1 MHRKHDVQAF
11 SKHRQKHRR
20 AMFLSEHRLNIPSL
34 RNGKHPIVK
43 NIPLLRK
50 VKIPQ
55 PYRWLWKNIPNP
67 PPKCTFCRTTC
78 STASKFLA
86 GSWSKSLTGMHSTK
100 RSGNDFLMT
109 YNHYCTRWMEA
120 SLNSIVIHRKFNKFS
135 PQVDHLLTAS
145 DVEHQILILWP
156 TIS

>member
-43 NIPLLRK
+43 NIPSLRN

-55 PYRWLWKNIPNP
+55 PYLLMFQNIRNFLWCVFRQKIPFSFLRLTKVTLGCSAFLP
-67 PPKCTFCRTTC
+67 DSKRFCIAGLFACLHNSRRAPFYNNQSFFPTT
-78 STASKFLA
+78 
-86 GSWSKSLTGMHSTK
+86 
-100 RSGNDFLMT
+100 
-109 YNHYCTRWMEA
+109 
-120 SLNSIVIHRKFNKFS
+120 IFS
-135 PQVDHLLTAS
+135 AH
-145 DVEHQILILWP
+145 
-156 TIS
+156 

>member
-43 NIPLLRK
+43 NILSLRN

-55 PYRWLWKNIPNP
+55 PYLVQLAFLGFITLLEVYSVVLWFFFIIFITFENQETIPP
-67 PPKCTFCRTTC
+67 CP
-78 STASKFLA
+78 
-86 GSWSKSLTGMHSTK
+86 
-100 RSGNDFLMT
+100 
-109 YNHYCTRWMEA
+109 
-120 SLNSIVIHRKFNKFS
+120 
-135 PQVDHLLTAS
+135 
-145 DVEHQILILWP
+145 
-156 TIS
+156 

>member
-43 NIPLLRK
+43 NIPSLRN

-55 PYRWLWKNIPNP
+55 PYGWQDGTIKATLVL
-67 PPKCTFCRTTC
+67 CGY
-78 STASKFLA
+78 L
-86 GSWSKSLTGMHSTK
+86 H
-100 RSGNDFLMT
+100 
-109 YNHYCTRWMEA
+109 
-120 SLNSIVIHRKFNKFS
+120 VIWALVSF
-135 PQVDHLLTAS
+135 
-145 DVEHQILILWP
+145 
-156 TIS
+156 

>member
-43 NIPLLRK
+43 NIPSLRN

-55 PYRWLWKNIPNP
+55 PWWEGGRL
-67 PPKCTFCRTTC
+67 FDR
-78 STASKFLA
+78 
-86 GSWSKSLTGMHSTK
+86 STK
-100 RSGNDFLMT
+100 FFTETAVTPEQKVEKSFP
-109 YNHYCTRWMEA
+109 RWEINRHA
-120 SLNSIVIHRKFNKFS
+120 KG
-135 PQVDHLLTAS
+135 
-145 DVEHQILILWP
+145 
-156 TIS
+156 

>member
-43 NIPLLRK
+43 NIPSLRN

-55 PYRWLWKNIPNP
+55 PY
-67 PPKCTFCRTTC
+67 TG
-78 STASKFLA
+78 A
-86 GSWSKSLTGMHSTK
+86 GKEALREVLPVSWNES
-100 RSGNDFLMT
+100 
-109 YNHYCTRWMEA
+109 C
-120 SLNSIVIHRKFNKFS
+120 I
-135 PQVDHLLTAS
+135 
-145 DVEHQILILWP
+145 
-156 TIS
+156 

>member
-43 NIPLLRK
+43 NIPSLRN

-55 PYRWLWKNIPNP
+55 PYIHVVRGRAVIWNFDL
-67 PPKCTFCRTTC
+67 
-78 STASKFLA
+78 
-86 GSWSKSLTGMHSTK
+86 
-100 RSGNDFLMT
+100 
-109 YNHYCTRWMEA
+109 
-120 SLNSIVIHRKFNKFS
+120 SI
-135 PQVDHLLTAS
+135 
-145 DVEHQILILWP
+145 
-156 TIS
+156 

>member
-43 NIPLLRK
+43 NIPSLRK

-55 PYRWLWKNIPNP
+55 PYFTSKRDPWRW
-67 PPKCTFCRTTC
+67 
-78 STASKFLA
+78 
-86 GSWSKSLTGMHSTK
+86 
-100 RSGNDFLMT
+100 DFVNGQM
-109 YNHYCTRWMEA
+109 
-120 SLNSIVIHRKFNKFS
+120 IVGPGARGA
-135 PQVDHLLTAS
+135 LYGT
-145 DVEHQILILWP
+145 LILPFTGRANCWRRIRNAYP
-156 TIS
+156 TWDALQIHQLSKHVYVFCV

>member
-43 NIPLLRK
+43 NIPSLRN

-55 PYRWLWKNIPNP
+55 PYFRLLAPLVP
-67 PPKCTFCRTTC
+67 PPPSVK
-78 STASKFLA
+78 LLLVLD
-86 GSWSKSLTGMHSTK
+86 SWWRDL
-100 RSGNDFLMT
+100 
-109 YNHYCTRWMEA
+109 
-120 SLNSIVIHRKFNKFS
+120 
-135 PQVDHLLTAS
+135 
-145 DVEHQILILWP
+145 
-156 TIS
+156 